1 MIPGSHQTVTELLFG
16 INWLKTHEIVLDFT
30 RGELHVQW
38 VDACAKTKDK

>member
-1 MIPGSHQTVTELLFG
+1 MIPGLHLTVTELLLG
-16 INWLKTHEIVLDFT
+16 INCLETHEIVLDFT